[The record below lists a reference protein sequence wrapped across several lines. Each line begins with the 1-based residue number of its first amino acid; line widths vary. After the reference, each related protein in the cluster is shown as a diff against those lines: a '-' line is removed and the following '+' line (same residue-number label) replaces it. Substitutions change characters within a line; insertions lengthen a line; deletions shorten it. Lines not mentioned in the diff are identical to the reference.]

1 MEPGR
6 LELYPYHA
14 LMETSEETDA
24 GPSLVLS
31 RKQDVALY
39 DTNPEVK
46 GQLDLCWCHS
56 MITGCRIISH

>member
-31 RKQDVALY
+31 RKQMLLY
-39 DTNPEVK
+39 MTPTQRSKVSWIFA
-46 GQLDLCWCHS
+46 GVTL
-56 MITGCRIISH
+56 